1 MAWLFHILGCTET
14 ETPEPIRADPVVDE
28 VFTLRVDPPSVD
40 LRTGPAGAGDLQP
53 DGVQFTATRIAADG
67 SEQVL
72 ELVEW
77 TLSNRSAGE
86 LTETGLFTP
95 STTNGAITYVTARL
109 DDVEASAAVSLLY
122 VDVLN
127 EAGTNE
133 ALFDAPV
140 SPTENRWFYPADGV
154 NFPRNTPAIDFQ
166 WDATGAEA
174 SRLIFRSALTELT
187 VYPPPGRWIADGD
200 TWAGIASSNAGGEV
214 DVTLELAAA
223 GTVLQAP
230 PLNLTV
236 NRMDATGA
244 ILYFSTSASGLV
256 RIPYGGVAESWLT
269 AAQTGRCVGCHVV
282 SSTGVVAFSYDG
294 GNGPLALKDVTDG
307 ADLSTNAGIG
317 NFKSFS
323 PDGRFLLATDHGA
336 LNLHDG
342 VTGALIRNVLNEGTA
357 THVDW
362 APDDSQVALTVSEG
376 HVDDWTIPSHTV
388 IRVMAHLGDG
398 EFGPLETL
406 IDVPAPSRAYYPAWS
421 PDSRWLAYNVSTGD
435 CYDDPDAELWV
446 VGRDGTAPVRL
457 DAANLAG
464 PLTNSWPRWGPLPDD
479 EVLWLA
485 FATRRPYGVSAGGIP
500 QIWVAG
506 FDPARAS
513 QGVDPSWPAFWLP
526 GQDPAT
532 ANHVPMWTP

>member
-14 ETPEPIRADPVVDE
+14 DGPPPVTVDPVQAE
-28 VFTLRVDPPSVD
+28 VFTIRVDPPAVD
-40 LRTGPAGAGDLQP
+40 LRTGTTGADP
-53 DGVQFTATRIAADG
+53 VQFTATRIAEDG
-67 SEQVL
+67 AEQPL
-72 ELVEW
+72 DLVEW
-77 TLSNRSAGE
+77 TLSNRSAGD
-86 LTETGLFTP
+86 LTDTGLFTP

-109 DDVEASAAVSLLY
+109 DDVEGSATVSVVY

-133 ALFDAPV
+133 ALFDAAPT
-140 SPTENRWFYPADGV
+140 PTENRWFYPADGV

-166 WDATGAEA
+166 WDPTGTDA
-174 SRLIFRSALTELT
+174 SRLVFRSALTELT
-187 VYPPPGRWIADGD
+187 VYPSPGRWVADGE

-214 DVTLELAAA
+214 AVTLELAAA
-223 GTVLQAP
+223 GAVLQAP

-244 ILYFSTSASGLV
+244 ILYFSTSAAGLV
-256 RIPYGGVAESWLT
+256 RIPYGGVAEPWLT
-269 AAQTGRCVGCHVV
+269 QAQTGQCVGCHVV
-282 SSTGVVAFSYDG
+282 SSTGIVAFSYTGDG
-294 GNGPLALKDVTDG
+294 ALALKQVDNQVDVNP
-307 ADLSTNAGIG
+307 NAGIG

-342 VTGALIRNVLNEGTA
+342 ETGLLLRTVLNTGTA
-357 THVDW
+357 SHVDW
-362 APDDSQVALTVSEG
+362 APDGTQVALTISEG
-376 HVDDWTIPSHTV
+376 HTEDWSIPTHTTIQ
-388 IRVMAHLGDG
+388 VMDHLGEG

-406 IDVPAPSRAYYPAWS
+406 VDVPAPGRAYYPAWS

-446 VGRDGTAPVRL
+446 VGRDGATPVRL

-485 FATRRPYGVSAGGIP
+485 FGTRRPYGVVANGVP

-506 FDPARAS
+506 FDPARAT

-526 GQDPAT
+526 GQDT
-532 ANHVPMWTP
+532 LTGNHVPMWIP